1 MAGMIQLVR
10 LNKPCGEIVQLHETE
25 DLRPHYCIF
34 CDNGRENGND
44 NDKKN
49 NKKTIIITSRMISD
63 NEWKTE
69 VRCWVAGLQG
79 NSPAILM
86 WWRSL
91 KESLHTP
98 EWSHTHVHGCLI
110 SWHGNSHVSWIKWR
124 ATGRRVGR
132 CGAAD
137 HHLHTDQTLTLSQE
151 QTSRA
156 WPWKANMISLGMN
169 THTVCACVCVCV
181 SSNDQAVYLTHLDST
196 FEAFWQKIK

>member
-1 MAGMIQLVR
+1 
-10 LNKPCGEIVQLHETE
+10 
-25 DLRPHYCIF
+25 
-34 CDNGRENGND
+34 
-44 NDKKN
+44 
-49 NKKTIIITSRMISD
+49 MISD

-69 VRCWVAGLQG
+69 VHCWVAGLQG

-124 ATGRRVGR
+124 ATGRQVGR

-137 HHLHTDQTLTLSQE
+137 HHLHTDQTLTLSEE

-169 THTVCACVCVCV
+169 THTVCACVCHPMTRLFIWHIWTQRLKRF
-181 SSNDQAVYLTHLDST
+181 DKKKKIYIYTVYNSMYKMYKLLSPIK
-196 FEAFWQKIK
+196 AFRQLHYFNIPCYLYKGQRKG